1 MAGEQHPFPSTLAQ
15 CRFRPTWL
23 PARGKLD
30 GGWENVFGSSF
41 DCLVANLQID
51 ENAPHNYSFGI
62 RIEFDV
68 DWIPWDFIIN
78 FITSNHV

>member
-1 MAGEQHPFPSTLAQ
+1 
-15 CRFRPTWL
+15 
-23 PARGKLD
+23 
-30 GGWENVFGSSF
+30 VFGSSF